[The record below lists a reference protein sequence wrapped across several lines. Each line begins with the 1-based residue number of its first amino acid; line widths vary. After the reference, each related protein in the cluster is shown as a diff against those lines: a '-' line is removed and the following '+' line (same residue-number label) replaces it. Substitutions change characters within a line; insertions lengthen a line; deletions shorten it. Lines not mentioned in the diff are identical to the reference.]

1 MALKKENKNELG
13 LANGIFMWIYS
24 NVYNYIIKRRKIKMT
39 TFEKIADC
47 KLEELDFLDLERMKE
62 EIEEEMKK
70 RLDKITE
77 M

>member
-1 MALKKENKNELG
+1 
-13 LANGIFMWIYS
+13 
-24 NVYNYIIKRRKIKMT
+24 MT

-47 KLEELDFLDLERMKE
+47 KLEELDFLDLEEMKK

>member
-1 MALKKENKNELG
+1 
-13 LANGIFMWIYS
+13 
-24 NVYNYIIKRRKIKMT
+24 MT

-47 KLEELDFLDLERMKE
+47 KLEELDYFDLERMKE

>member
-1 MALKKENKNELG
+1 
-13 LANGIFMWIYS
+13 
-24 NVYNYIIKRRKIKMT
+24 MT

-47 KLEELDFLDLERMKE
+47 KLEELDYFDLERMKE

-70 RLDKITE
+70 RLDKITK